1 VIFLYSSI
9 YSKNIEGSE
18 GSFNVKLRKVFVLVI
33 MLFMLFSNSVLAAT
47 VPDKVVSK
55 KGREN
60 QLNVQTIKLDE
71 LETAYKATD
80 TVRVVVE
87 MNTEPTVQYAQAQAK
102 QVKELSKST
111 KEKLKTDKL
120 AEQKRVKEKVKAKK
134 VKFKELEN
142 FTTIFNG
149 FSGEMKYGD
158 IEKMEE
164 LPEVAKVH
172 IATAYERPEEEA
184 DMIYSKE
191 LVQAQDA
198 WRDYG
203 FKGEGMIV
211 GVIDTGIDPKHKD
224 MVLSEETEQELTKE
238 EISKFKD
245 ENGLQG
251 KFYSEKVPY
260 GYNYMDEND
269 IIQDIAA
276 GASMHGMHVA
286 GTVGANGDEDNNGIK
301 GVAPEA
307 QLLALKVFGNDPTV
321 STTWGDIYI
330 KAIDDAIVLGADVLN
345 MSLGSTAGFVAA
357 DAPEQQAIERAVENG
372 IMMSISA
379 GNSAHFGNGFANP
392 SSSNPD
398 IGVSGSPGVAYDSLQ
413 VASIENSFI
422 DIDALSYQ
430 YGDTSGQAGFLSASS
445 VHPNTVAEKTF
456 QIVYAGLGTPEE
468 LAAVDVKDNYALIQ
482 RGGIG
487 FVDKAINAQ
496 QAGAAGVIIYNNT
509 DGFVSMATD
518 ASINIPQLFL
528 LKTDG
533 DKLAAA
539 LQAGENISITF
550 GGEKTTSAN
559 PEAGKMSSFTSWGL
573 TPNLDFKPEITAP
586 GGQIYSTLENNQYGM
601 KSGTSMA
608 APHVSGGSALVLER
622 VDNEFDV
629 SGFERVNMAKNLL
642 MNTAK
647 PVTDIGTVNSAFDW
661 DVPYSPRRQGAGLMQ
676 LHAALQ
682 SPVIV
687 TEKKTK
693 EGKVALKE
701 VGKTFTFTLEA
712 KNYSDKKV
720 KYDVAAN
727 VQTDFAAYGEL
738 GYSADLLEAQ
748 KILDAK
754 IKVNGSDQTTITI
767 PANKSKT
774 IKVSV
779 DLKNAKVIDPSLTS
793 SWETPVAIDR
803 VFENGYFVEG
813 YVTLTDPEETNAT
826 LTVPYV
832 GFKGDW
838 NKAPILDGMKYDET
852 SFYGMAGAVTKEG
865 EDFLYLGYDPITSK
879 FTKEGIAISPN
890 SDGVQEEIIPVLSFL
905 RNAKTVQ
912 FSIIDNKGKTVRT
925 LRTQEEI
932 RKNYYDG
939 GRGTSYALDSKWAWD
954 GKVNGKL
961 VEGQYFY
968 RISATLDY
976 PGAKP
981 QVVDIPVI
989 VDTVSPSV
997 EVALVEDNKA
1007 LEFAASDNKNGSGV
1021 SHLDILVDGKSI
1033 LETLLSGETT
1043 EYTLPNEVE
1052 EGTAVTVVAYDY
1064 AGNKQET
1071 SVVAEEVKKDKT
1083 IPVISLN
1090 TPEALEVYGDKEIAF
1105 SGTIKDESSIK
1116 AFTIGGKK
1124 VDTVYNEE
1132 KAEYTFTT
1140 SIPYD
1145 NGVHSVEIK
1154 ATDNADNTAVFKR
1167 SFIVDAEAPSISFN
1181 GLSGNRIVNSN
1192 GKNPT
1197 VHVTVKDNFDEI
1209 QLALNGSE
1217 LYYQTFKQ
1225 PYAMRSLEKTVKKVE
1240 LDLEP
1245 GLNEF
1250 EFTATDLAGHL
1261 TTKTVYFYKMS
1272 KEEKRKDIKI
1282 PEDK

>member
-1 VIFLYSSI
+1 MIFLYSSI
-9 YSKNIEGSE
+9 YSENKEGVE
-18 GSFNVKLRKVFVLVI
+18 GSFNMKLRKVFFLVI
-33 MLFMLFSNSVLAAT
+33 MLCMLFSNSVLAAT
-47 VPDKVVSK
+47 VPDKEIRN
-55 KGREN
+55 KGEEN
-60 QLNVQTIKLDE
+60 KQNIQTIKVDE
-71 LETAYKATD
+71 LETTYNKND

-102 QVKELSKST
+102 QVKELPKST
-111 KEKLKTDKL
+111 KEKLKSEKL
-120 AEQKRVKEKVKAKK
+120 AEQKKVKEKVKARK

-158 IEKMEE
+158 IEKIEE

-211 GVIDTGIDPKHKD
+211 GVIDTGIDPNHKD
-224 MVLSEETEQELTKE
+224 MVLSDETEEELSKE
-238 EISKFKD
+238 EIAQFKK
-245 ENGLQG
+245 ENGLKG

-269 IIQDIAA
+269 IIQDIAE

-345 MSLGSTAGFVAA
+345 MSLGSPAGFVAA
-357 DAPEQQAIERAVENG
+357 DAPEQQAVERAVENG

-430 YGDTSGQAGFLSASS
+430 YDGQMEQAGFLSAGS
-445 VHPNTVAEKTF
+445 VHPNSVTEKTF
-456 QIVYAGLGTPEE
+456 KIVYAGLGKPEE

-482 RGGIG
+482 RGEIG

-518 ASINIPQLFL
+518 ASIKIPQLFL

-539 LQAGENISITF
+539 LQSGETISITF
-550 GGEKTTSAN
+550 DGKKITSAN
-559 PEAGKMSSFTSWGL
+559 PEAGKMSSFSSWGL
-573 TPNLDFKPEITAP
+573 TNNLDFKPEITAP

-629 SGFERVNMAKNLL
+629 SGFDRVNIAKNLL

-661 DVPYSPRRQGAGLMQ
+661 EVPYSPRRQGAGLMQ

-701 VGKTFTFTLEA
+701 VGNTFTFTLEA

-727 VQTDFAAYGEL
+727 IQTDFAAYGEL
-738 GYSADLLEAQ
+738 GYTANLLEAQ

-754 IKVNGSDQTTITI
+754 IKVNDKNETTISI
-767 PANKSKT
+767 PANKSKK

-779 DLKNAKVIDPSLTS
+779 DLTNAKVIDPSQTG

-813 YVTLTDPEETNAT
+813 YVTLTDPQETNAT

-890 SDGVQEEIIPVLSFL
+890 NDGVQEEIIPVLSFL
-905 RNAKTVQ
+905 RNAKKVQ
-912 FSIIDNKGKTVRT
+912 FSIVDSKGKTVRT

-939 GRGTSYALDSKWAWD
+939 GKGTKYVLDSNWAWD

-968 RISATLDY
+968 RVSATLDY
-976 PGAKP
+976 KGAKP
-981 QVVDIPVI
+981 QIVDIPVI
-989 VDTVSPSV
+989 VDTVSPTV
-997 EVALVEDNKA
+997 EVDLAEDNKV
-1007 LEFAASDNKNGSGV
+1007 LEIAASDDENGSGI
-1021 SHLDILVDGKSI
+1021 SYLDILVDGKSVV
-1033 LETLLSGETT
+1033 TTPVSGETT
-1043 EYTLPNEVE
+1043 EFTLPNEVKP
-1052 EGTAVTVVAYDY
+1052 GTSVTVVAYDY
-1064 AGNKQET
+1064 AGNKEEA
-1071 SVVAEEVKKDKT
+1071 SVVAEEEKKDTT
-1083 IPVISLN
+1083 IPVISLA
-1090 TPEALEVYGDKEIAF
+1090 TPEALEVYGEKEVVF
-1105 SGTIKDESSIK
+1105 SGTIKDESDLK
-1116 AFTIGGKK
+1116 EFTIGGQK

-1132 KAEYTFTT
+1132 KEEYTFNTV
-1140 SIPYD
+1140 IPYE

-1154 ATDNADNTAVFKR
+1154 AIDSADNTAVFKR
-1167 SFIVDAEAPSISFN
+1167 SFIVDAEAPVISFK

-1197 VHVTVKDNFDEI
+1197 VHVTVKDNFDDI

-1217 LYYQTFKQ
+1217 LYYQTFKE
-1225 PYAMRSLEKTVKKVE
+1225 PYAMRSLEKTIKKVE
-1240 LDLEP
+1240 LDLEN

-1250 EFTATDLAGHL
+1250 EFTATDLAGHK
-1261 TTKTVYFYKMS
+1261 TTKTVYFYKMT
-1272 KEEKRKDIKI
+1272 KQENRKDIKV

>member
-1 VIFLYSSI
+1 MIFLYSSI
-9 YSKNIEGSE
+9 YSENIEGSE
-18 GSFNVKLRKVFVLVI
+18 GSFTVKKSKVFVLVI
-33 MLFMLFSNSVLAAT
+33 MLFMLFSNSVSAAT
-47 VPDKVVSK
+47 VPDKVITSK
-55 KGREN
+55 GKEN
-60 QLNVQTIKLDE
+60 QLQVQTIKVDE
-71 LETAYKATD
+71 LETAYKETD

-102 QVKELSKST
+102 QVKELPKAT
-111 KEKLKTDKL
+111 TEKLKSEKL
-120 AEQKRVKEKVKAKK
+120 AEQKKVKDKVKAKK

-172 IATAYERPEEEA
+172 IATAYERPEEET

-211 GVIDTGIDPKHKD
+211 GVIDTGIDPNHKD
-224 MVLSEETEQELTKE
+224 MVLSEETEEELTKD
-238 EISKFKD
+238 EISQYK
-245 ENGLQG
+245 EANGLKG

-269 IIQDIAA
+269 IIQDIAE

-307 QLLALKVFGNDPTV
+307 QLLALKVFGNDPSV

-345 MSLGSTAGFVAA
+345 MSLGSAAGFVAG

-398 IGVSGSPGVAYDSLQ
+398 IGVTGSPGVAYDSLQ

-430 YGDTSGQAGFLSASS
+430 YGETTGQAGFLSESS
-445 VHPNTVAEKTF
+445 VHPNTVEEKTF

-482 RGGIG
+482 RGDIG

-518 ASINIPQLFL
+518 TSIKIPQLFL

-539 LQAGENISITF
+539 LQDGENISITF
-550 GGEKTTSAN
+550 EGKKTTSAN

-573 TPNLDFKPEITAP
+573 TTNLDFKPEITAP

-629 SGFERVNMAKNLL
+629 SGFDRVNIAKNLL

-647 PVTDIGTVNSAFDW
+647 PVTDIGTVNSAFEW
-661 DVPYSPRRQGAGLMQ
+661 EVPYSPRRQGAGLMQ

-687 TEKKTK
+687 TEKKTQ

-701 VGKTFTFTLEA
+701 VGNTFTFTLEA

-727 VQTDFAAYGEL
+727 IQTDFAAYGEL
-738 GYSADLLEAQ
+738 GYSANLLEAQ
-748 KILDAK
+748 QILDAT
-754 IKVNGSDQTTITI
+754 IKVNDSEKTTITI
-767 PANKSKT
+767 PANKSKK

-779 DLKNAKVIDPSLTS
+779 DLTNAKVIDPSLTG

-813 YVTLTDPEETNAT
+813 FVTLTDPTETNAT

-865 EDFLYLGYDPITSK
+865 EDFLYLGYNPIKNT

-890 SDGVQEEIIPVLSFL
+890 SDGVQEEIIPILSFL
-905 RNAKTVQ
+905 RNAKKVQ
-912 FSIIDNKGKTVRT
+912 YSIVDSNGKAVRT
-925 LRTQEEI
+925 LLTQEEI

-939 GRGTSYALDSKWAWD
+939 GRGTRYVLDSKWAWD

-961 VEGQYFY
+961 VEGQYYY

-1007 LEFAASDNKNGSGV
+1007 LEFAASDNENGSGV
-1021 SHLDILVDGKSI
+1021 SYLDILVDGKSV
-1033 LETLLSGETT
+1033 LDTPMSGDTT
-1043 EYTLPNEVE
+1043 EFTLPNEVE

-1071 SVVAEEVKKDKT
+1071 SVTAEEVKKDTT
-1083 IPVISLN
+1083 IPVVTLQ
-1090 TPEALEVYGDKEIAF
+1090 TPEALEVYGAKEVAF

-1116 AFTIGGKK
+1116 EFTIDGQK
-1124 VDTVYNEE
+1124 VDAVYDEE
-1132 KAEYTFTT
+1132 KEQYTFNT
-1140 SIPYD
+1140 SISFD

-1154 ATDNADNTAVFKR
+1154 ATDDADNTAVFKR
-1167 SFIVDAEAPSISFN
+1167 SFIVDAKAPSISFN

-1192 GKNPT
+1192 GKNPS

-1240 LDLEP
+1240 LNLEE

-1250 EFTATDLAGHL
+1250 EFTATDLAGHK

-1272 KEEKRKDIKI
+1272 KKEKRKDIEI
-1282 PEDK
+1282 PKDK